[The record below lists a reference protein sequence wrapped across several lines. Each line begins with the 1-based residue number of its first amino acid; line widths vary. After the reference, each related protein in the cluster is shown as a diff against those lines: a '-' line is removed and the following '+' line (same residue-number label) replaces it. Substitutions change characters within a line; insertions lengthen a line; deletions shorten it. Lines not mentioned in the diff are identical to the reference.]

1 MKHATDY
8 CGRFAPSPTGPLH
21 FGSLVA
27 ALGSC
32 LEARAQGGRWRVR
45 MEDIDEPR
53 CSADAASSILRTLER
68 LGFAWDGE
76 VIVQSRRKERYRE
89 LLDALKSAHLAY
101 PCACTRRELAD
112 SALAADGAAIYPGTC
127 RAGLPPGK
135 SARSWRLV
143 VGNAEAAFDDAI
155 QGRCVQRLGTEIGDF
170 VLLRADGYFA
180 YQLAVV
186 ADDFDQGIT
195 HIVRGADLLDS
206 TPRQIY
212 LQSCLGFPQPAY
224 AHLPVALNA
233 AGEKL
238 SKQTCAAAVDALEP
252 AEALAGA
259 LRFLGHAP
267 PARLGLADLW
277 AWAVENWRMEQVP
290 RVRASPGTW
299 RRQD

>member
-1 MKHATDY
+1 
-8 CGRFAPSPTGPLH
+8 
-21 FGSLVA
+21 
-27 ALGSC
+27 
-32 LEARAQGGRWRVR
+32 
-45 MEDIDEPR
+45 
-53 CSADAASSILRTLER
+53 
-68 LGFAWDGE
+68 
-76 VIVQSRRKERYRE
+76 
-89 LLDALKSAHLAY
+89 
-101 PCACTRRELAD
+101 
-112 SALAADGAAIYPGTC
+112 
-127 RAGLPPGK
+127 
-135 SARSWRLV
+135 
-143 VGNAEAAFDDAI
+143 
-155 QGRCVQRLGTEIGDF
+155 